1 MPTKSLILHL
11 SLIIFFI
18 EVSRSF
24 QVPSNKQFKEAVEKT
39 TGKTVSTIDK
49 SFQPLKIFDDTS
61 FSRKILFES
70 RGQYKI
76 THPLSKYIRTKSI
89 LSPRRNPVPRKR
101 FGLDDM
107 PTEYWFDNRIHTF
120 GNVGIFGGLHAACAP
135 LATWLID
142 EKAYNQTNA
151 RELIAKELYRA
162 VNKSNARVLDLCC
175 GVGMSTRALA
185 EAFHDA
191 DFIGGIDTSPEMIS
205 MANFIGKYNN
215 ILEAVNN
222 LHSTRMKDHAA
233 LYLVKLAME
242 VKNSVIRPKYQDSR
256 IAYIRGNAERVMA
269 PRGQFDIVTIMYAF
283 HEIPKI
289 ARYRILRESRR
300 LLRPG
305 GILAIVD
312 INPQDYT
319 PSPTMLEGEPY
330 VIEYQN
336 NIEKQM
342 GSIQG
347 FRDMN
352 CIDIIPEHVRMW
364 VLKRCHCNP
373 TGEMMNN

>member
-1 MPTKSLILHL
+1 
-11 SLIIFFI
+11 
-18 EVSRSF
+18 
-24 QVPSNKQFKEAVEKT
+24 
-39 TGKTVSTIDK
+39 
-49 SFQPLKIFDDTS
+49 
-61 FSRKILFES
+61 
-70 RGQYKI
+70 
-76 THPLSKYIRTKSI
+76 
-89 LSPRRNPVPRKR
+89 
-101 FGLDDM
+101 
-107 PTEYWFDNRIHTF
+107 
-120 GNVGIFGGLHAACAP
+120 
-135 LATWLID
+135 
-142 EKAYNQTNA
+142 
-151 RELIAKELYRA
+151 
-162 VNKSNARVLDLCC
+162 
-175 GVGMSTRALA
+175 
-185 EAFHDA
+185 
-191 DFIGGIDTSPEMIS
+191 
-205 MANFIGKYNN
+205 
-215 ILEAVNN
+215 
-222 LHSTRMKDHAA
+222 
-233 LYLVKLAME
+233 
-242 VKNSVIRPKYQDSR
+242 
-256 IAYIRGNAERVMA
+256 MA